1 MKGFLYFSA
10 EWCQPCKMLGPIME
24 QVTKQGI
31 QVSKINVDYDVTLTK
46 QYNVTSVPT
55 VILVEDGVEKTRF
68 VGAKPLNE
76 IIRIYNG

>member
-10 EWCQPCKMLGPIME
+10 EWCGPCKMLGPIME

-31 QVSKINVDYDVTLTK
+31 PVNKVNVDYEVTLTK

>member
-10 EWCQPCKMLGPIME
+10 DWCQPCKILGPIMD
-24 QVTKQGI
+24 QVVKQG
-31 QVSKINVDYDVTLTK
+31 VKVNKINVDYDVTMTK

-55 VILVEDGVEKTRF
+55 VILVDNGNEITRF

-76 IIRIYNG
+76 IMRIYNS